1 MSILESIWEGLL
13 EAFSEG
19 LEKAI
24 EELRNKNIENIPGAK
39 DALLDTLDVL
49 KTQFPRNDGELLKRA
64 IDSAIQ
70 NSFFPNTSDF
80 AEAFSKILRSRT
92 HEQDFIINELINGF
106 VSSRT
111 KAIASYNQGPII
123 DRMVEAFA
131 KRNDFHI
138 VDHQFY
144 AMFGDPNKPRSY
156 IKKNLQELINLF
168 GLVSE
173 EFEIDK
179 DLRRSEKKVYTFYT
193 FPPDILKILK
203 EKYIIIEKEKGI
215 FVKALLEMLQNS
227 TNAKATEIKIEINA
241 KSMRFIDNGKKTKKN
256 NDTEKNGD
264 YQDEQFKEKKLQMFN
279 FGKIIWKTKN
289 WIRDIDIKN
298 NIDTLKK
305 SSRQI
310 EGTDI
315 TIVFYEDDDDRL
327 KKEYEKSYGEGK
339 EEEDKKIKEEYLL
352 REAISNI
359 KISNMKIYINSD
371 LYEEVEKEIELDL
384 SIYKRKK
391 NKNLVYAH
399 VSEAFDR
406 NVFICLFLANIA
418 VNRNDLEKIGGSFT
432 INGISA
438 IFALIFLLSFMPKIN
453 VQKDHPILNN
463 PSFNKQTM
471 SIIPKSW
478 MMKQV
483 LEPLFEPLIKIIAY
497 RLGGGRWLK
506 QIIVTE
512 INKKIHNQIRFLLKD
527 VNKWILGNLCLVEI
541 PIFVE
546 IANIFI
552 EVTLSLDRDED
563 T

>member
-1 MSILESIWEGLL
+1 MSILDSKWEGLL

-19 LEKAI
+19 LELAI
-24 EELRNKNIENIPGAK
+24 EELKNKDVENIPGAK
-39 DALLDTLDVL
+39 DALLDRLNVI
-49 KTQFPRNDGELLKRA
+49 KIQFTRNKGELFERV
-64 IDSAIQ
+64 IDNTIQ
-70 NSFFPNTSDF
+70 NAFFPDTSNF
-80 AEAFSKILRSRT
+80 AEAFGKILKSRN

-106 VSSRT
+106 VTSRT
-111 KAIASYNQGPII
+111 KAIASYDQGPII

-144 AMFGDPNKPRSY
+144 AMFGDPNKPRSH
-156 IKKNLQELINLF
+156 IEKSLKELVNLF

-173 EFEIDK
+173 EFEIDR
-179 DLRRSEKKVYTFYT
+179 DLRRSEKKKYTFYT
-193 FPPDILKILK
+193 FPPDILKILQ

-227 TNAKATEIKIEINA
+227 KNAKATEVKIEINV
-241 KSMRFIDNGKKTKKN
+241 KSMRFIDNRKETKKN
-256 NDTEKNGD
+256 DDTEKNGD
-264 YQDEQFKEKKLQMFN
+264 YQYEQFKEKKLQMFN
-279 FGKIIWKTKN
+279 LGKIIWKTKN
-289 WIRDIDIKN
+289 WIRDIDTKN

-305 SSRQI
+305 NSRQI

-315 TIVFYEDDDDRL
+315 TIIFYEENDDIL
-327 KKEYEKSYGEGK
+327 KKEYEKSFRNEEGK
-339 EEEDKKIKEEYLL
+339 KFKEEYLL

-359 KISNMKIYINSD
+359 EISNMKIYINSD
-371 LYEEVEKEIELDL
+371 LYEDIEKEIELDL
-384 SIYKRKK
+384 SVYKREK

-418 VNRNDLEKIGGSFT
+418 VNRNNLQKIGGSFT

-453 VQKDHPILNN
+453 VEKNHPILKN
-463 PSFNKQTM
+463 PSFNKQKM
-471 SIIPKSW
+471 DIIPKSW

-497 RLGGGRWLK
+497 RLGGGRWLN
-506 QIIVTE
+506 QIIASE
-512 INKKIHNQIRFLLKD
+512 INKKIHNQIRFLIKD
-527 VNKWILGNLCLVEI
+527 VNKWILGNLCRVEI

-546 IANIFI
+546 ISNIFA
-552 EVTLSLDRDED
+552 EVPIDLGINED
-563 T
+563 